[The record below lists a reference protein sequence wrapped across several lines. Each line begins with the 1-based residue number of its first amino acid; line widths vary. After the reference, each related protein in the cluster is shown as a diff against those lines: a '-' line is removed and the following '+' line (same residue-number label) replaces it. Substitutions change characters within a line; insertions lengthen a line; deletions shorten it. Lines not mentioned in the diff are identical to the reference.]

1 MACNDCNK
9 YRSCSGVPFYR
20 STVTETT
27 TTETVKLP
35 TCIKSLKCNGLFGV
49 YVPSQ
54 PATTTLPVVIADC
67 NGNFAPLYL
76 RSTGAQATAAA
87 LVANTTSLI
96 TFDHFSDLFYL
107 QD

>member
-1 MACNDCNK
+1 MACNCNK
-9 YRSCSGVPFYR
+9 YRSGSCVPFY
-20 STVTETT
+20 SATVSETAT
-27 TTETVKLP
+27 NEIVKLP
-35 TCIKSLKCNGLFGV
+35 TCVKNLKCNGLFGV

-54 PATTTLPVVIADC
+54 PTTTTLPVIVADC

-96 TFDHFSDLFYL
+96 TFDHFSDLFFL

>member
-1 MACNDCNK
+1 MACNKCNK
-9 YRSCSGVPFYR
+9 YVSGSGVPFY
-20 STVTETT
+20 SAVISETAT
-27 TTETVKLP
+27 NEIVKLP
-35 TCIKSLKCNGLFGV
+35 TCINTLKCKGLFAV

-54 PATTTLPVVIADC
+54 AATTTLPVIIADC
-67 NGNFAPLYL
+67 NGNTAPVYL

-87 LVANTTSLI
+87 LIANTTALF